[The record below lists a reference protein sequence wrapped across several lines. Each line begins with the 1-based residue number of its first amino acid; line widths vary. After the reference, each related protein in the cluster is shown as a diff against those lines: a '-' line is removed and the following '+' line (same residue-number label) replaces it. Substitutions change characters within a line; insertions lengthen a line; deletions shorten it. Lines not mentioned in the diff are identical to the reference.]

1 MSDKAPIFTQDQL
14 DWLDKIFFE
23 NTTTPTDPYELYRR
37 MGTRQVIQ
45 RIQAEIDNHKRRIPR

>member
-14 DWLDKIFFE
+14 DWLSNIFFE
-23 NTTTPTDPYELYRR
+23 NTNTPTDPYELYRR

-45 RIQAEIDNHKRRIPR
+45 RIQAEIDNHKRRIQR